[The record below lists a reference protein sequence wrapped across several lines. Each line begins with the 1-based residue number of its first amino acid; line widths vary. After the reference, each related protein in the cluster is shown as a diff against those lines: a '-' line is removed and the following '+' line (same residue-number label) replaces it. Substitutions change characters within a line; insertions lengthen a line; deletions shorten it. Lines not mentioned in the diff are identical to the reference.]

1 MELIRVKSS
10 KEISIRYFHGH
21 KGEDDGV
28 VGTLEP
34 ILNLTWGLVMQ
45 WIDQNSLKLKTRVD
59 DRQSCIEND
68 NNQIINYELHKRIN
82 SMLGEFGK

>member
-10 KEISIRYFHGH
+10 KEISIRYFYWH

-82 SMLGEFGK
+82 SMLGELGK